1 MKNLV
6 FYNIIF
12 NNTKRNFVEY
22 LDNFILKSDCTNK
35 STLLLLDL
43 DNIKSVADCYNY
55 DVSDKLLVNTYQGIK
70 NALNPYNIIAKGV
83 EIKGLLN
90 TLKYR

>member
-55 DVSDKLLVNTYQGIK
+55 DVINNPKNDYTKLLLSSY
-70 NALNPYNIIAKGV
+70 LNN
-83 EIKGLLN
+83 
-90 TLKYR
+90 

>member
-55 DVSDKLLVNTYQGIK
+55 DVSDKLLVNTYQGKNIK
-70 NALNPYNIIAKGV
+70 IYFTSYNENDCFVMASPIIN
-83 EIKGLLN
+83 I
-90 TLKYR
+90 